1 MNITT
6 GTAVKLIGTAA
17 IADDRTYTVTSI
29 IRDEITGQ
37 SFAEMQDGQIIN
49 TEIIAA
55 I

>member
-17 IADDRTYTVTSI
+17 IADDRTHIVALI
-29 IRDEITGQ
+29 IHDEITGQ

-49 TEIIAA
+49 TAIIAA